1 MQNKSSFRN
10 SAVYTVLALTLICLI
25 VTGAVAAVNTI
36 TYERI
41 YSLDQA
47 RAAEAMRTVLP
58 DATLYSGIDSME
70 NYRFED
76 VITAF
81 YEATDADGNVIG
93 YCVEA
98 TPNGFSDKLTLI
110 CGINAEGI
118 VQGVSIVDATNETP
132 GVGSRV
138 TEESFYSQFVGKN
151 AAVKLVRGVAS
162 AANEVSAVSGATYSS
177 RGVCEGVQSCLRAVA
192 TYTEV
197 NGKNE

>member
-1 MQNKSSFRN
+1 MANKSSFRN
-10 SAVYTVLALTLICLI
+10 SAFYTVLSLTLICLI

-41 YSLDQA
+41 YTLDQA
-47 RAAEAMRTVLP
+47 RAAEAMRTVMP
-58 DATLYSGIDSME
+58 DASLYSGVEILESYQFDES
-70 NYRFED
+70 
-76 VITAF
+76 VTGF
-81 YEATDADGNVIG
+81 YEASDADGNLIG

-98 TPNGFSDKLTLI
+98 TPNGFSDKLGLI
-110 CGINAEGI
+110 CGISLDGI
-118 VQGVSIVDATNETP
+118 VQGVSIVDASKETP

-151 AAVKLVRGVAS
+151 AALKLVRGTAS

-177 RGVCEGVQSCLRAVA
+177 RGVYEGVQSCIRAAA

-197 NGKNE
+197 NGNE